1 MSDDTCAEES
11 GIEHL
16 ARLGARGFVVAG
28 GLFWMAAAFS
38 GPFVYEGMSLSDSMR
53 VAMWPLLATAVTL
66 LVGWHYER
74 LASVLLVA
82 ASAAVV
88 VWGTLYAWEFG
99 LWMLMTAVLIAPMI
113 VAALLFVLA
122 AHSEEQR
129 SHAEE
134 PRPAA
139 PISAFGATRD
149 TRAQPRLR

>member
-1 MSDDTCAEES
+1 MDDNTHAEES
-11 GIEHL
+11 GAEYL

-53 VAMWPLLATAVTL
+53 VAVWPLLATAVTL

-99 LWMLMTAVLIAPMI
+99 LWMLMSAVLIAPMI
-113 VAALLFVLA
+113 IAALLFVLA
-122 AHSEEQR
+122 ARSEEER
-129 SHAEE
+129 SRVAE
-134 PRPAA
+134 PRPAT
-139 PISAFGATRD
+139 PISAFGASRE
-149 TRAQPRLR
+149 TRARLRLR